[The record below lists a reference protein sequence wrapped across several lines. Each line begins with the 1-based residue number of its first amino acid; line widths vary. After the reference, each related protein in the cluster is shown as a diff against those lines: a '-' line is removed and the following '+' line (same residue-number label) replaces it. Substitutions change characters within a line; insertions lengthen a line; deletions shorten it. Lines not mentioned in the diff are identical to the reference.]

1 MKILILGRDYLPD
14 ELGEGFKAADKDPI
28 EVEETDLK
36 QTVEYN
42 DFDQYVHET
51 LSKYFNTHRGYDLI
65 VLPYSF
71 SENNYTEYS
80 GLIVAAHIRLTDE
93 WGQSRTPFLFLGPD
107 KKEEVVRFSSFGM
120 ILETPKVFT
129 SDSTD
134 GQQVLTKLL
143 EADLKPLSESQYQRF
158 LQQIRIDRPTNYP
171 THHSVANF
179 WALDRWINL
188 LRWPGSIKPD
198 IDFGQFNSMLYVK
211 YIKSQLQIEDEHI
224 DEAWKE
230 ANSMD
235 AKINNINGRKVAV
248 IEDHQGWRDFFK
260 VLIGNSEA
268 RLELF
273 DNFDGSDTR
282 EIFLGK
288 VKQFIDRVD
297 NDIDVYIL
305 DLRLHESDN
314 TANPSDLTG
323 HEIAEYIHAKNEA
336 NQVVV
341 LTASNKVWNFM
352 TEIEKCNAFGYIV
365 KDSPEERTSAEQ
377 CIEAFKKLTKAI
389 EEAVYQ
395 SYIKDLV
402 KMRRTFNTVVPSI
415 DTITTLL
422 ISDRTVDKLIAANVI
437 IIDIVEFV
445 KDHIDEN
452 YEFDDNNE
460 TLTDKKAILPAI
472 CTRRTAYKKV
482 DRSGARPNTY
492 QTYFP
497 LIPIEVPTGM
507 EAMEHH
513 DKDILSLH
521 YFYGISRNHCQ
532 LYTSAKYE
540 RNNKLSHH
548 GEMTTFRKESI
559 KNLIT
564 GVLLPILKQ
573 DAGARL

>member
-377 CIEAFKKLTKAI
+377 CIEAFKNLPKPLKRL
-389 EEAVYQ
+389 
-395 SYIKDLV
+395 YI
-402 KMRRTFNTVVPSI
+402 N
-415 DTITTLL
+415 
-422 ISDRTVDKLIAANVI
+422 
-437 IIDIVEFV
+437 
-445 KDHIDEN
+445 H
-452 YEFDDNNE
+452 
-460 TLTDKKAILPAI
+460 
-472 CTRRTAYKKV
+472 
-482 DRSGARPNTY
+482 
-492 QTYFP
+492 
-497 LIPIEVPTGM
+497 
-507 EAMEHH
+507 
-513 DKDILSLH
+513 
-521 YFYGISRNHCQ
+521 ISRIC
-532 LYTSAKYE
+532 
-540 RNNKLSHH
+540 
-548 GEMTTFRKESI
+548 
-559 KNLIT
+559 
-564 GVLLPILKQ
+564 
-573 DAGARL
+573 